1 MDHHGTLVAILLGT
15 NFVNNMTAI
24 LVNRVAQAYELP
36 AASVIAV
43 VISTVVVLI
52 LGEITPK
59 TIAFTKAE
67 ALAPKAARLL
77 SYLIAPL
84 RPFIFVI
91 RGVSGRLLRLF
102 GKGVQ
107 SVAITVEEY
116 RTFLAMGEKAGAFPA
131 RELDML
137 NGILALRETKASQ
150 AMTPRVEVCTVDAS
164 DDIESVYV
172 RMRQARHRR
181 LPVVDGDL
189 DNVVGV
195 LNCAN
200 LLRLSPSQE
209 QHWQERCL
217 DTPLFLPEMASLSQV
232 LGQLRARRA
241 PIAMMVDEFGGVSGL
256 LSTED
261 IIEEIL
267 GDELLDEFDRP
278 PPEIARIQEGHW
290 RLDGRMAATEVAAAI
305 PGFELGESNANT
317 MSGLV
322 TEGLGAVPETGDT
335 WANGE
340 YQIKVFRVR
349 RGRILEVDVI
359 REVTGD

>member
-1 MDHHGTLVAILLGT
+1 MSCCLAVSCFWSWQVHSFQHLRTALFSLGPSTLRQWGDDGTPNQKLAARLLVDHHGTLVAILLGT

-172 RMRQARHRR
+172 RMRQGPAI
-181 LPVVDGDL
+181 
-189 DNVVGV
+189 VG
-195 LNCAN
+195 C
-200 LLRLSPSQE
+200 P
-209 QHWQERCL
+209 WW
-217 DTPLFLPEMASLSQV
+217 MAT
-232 LGQLRARRA
+232 
-241 PIAMMVDEFGGVSGL
+241 
-256 LSTED
+256 STMWS
-261 IIEEIL
+261 
-267 GDELLDEFDRP
+267 
-278 PPEIARIQEGHW
+278 AC
-290 RLDGRMAATEVAAAI
+290 
-305 PGFELGESNANT
+305 
-317 MSGLV
+317 
-322 TEGLGAVPETGDT
+322 
-335 WANGE
+335 
-340 YQIKVFRVR
+340 
-349 RGRILEVDVI
+349 
-359 REVTGD
+359 